1 MLFGFCRGILSPRVY
16 FFRSSPGLRGYRLL
30 HLIIASSLPMQKN
43 QNQTRTLA
51 ITTAPDYFDF
61 DLYINMISTLILPEQ
76 ISTSLA
82 GGLHV
87 RENKILLDFLF
98 YLKYNFSI
106 SGNNKIKF
114 KEVKNDIF
122 KLTIFSM

>member
-1 MLFGFCRGILSPRVY
+1 
-16 FFRSSPGLRGYRLL
+16 
-30 HLIIASSLPMQKN
+30 
-43 QNQTRTLA
+43 
-51 ITTAPDYFDF
+51 
-61 DLYINMISTLILPEQ
+61 MISTLNTPGTNIH
-76 ISTSLA
+76 IVSR
-82 GGLHV
+82 GLHV

-98 YLKYNFSI
+98 YLKYNFKI